1 MDTQNVENKENI
13 IYIKNV
19 SDFLKEINEI
29 GKEEN
34 KIKEKTLFYRGHSDQ
49 TYELKP
55 SIYRDERFI
64 ENEDKIY
71 RETIA
76 KVPYD
81 FNGKNTIESL
91 VLMQHYGVPTR
102 ILDLTTNPLIA
113 LYFACVGDEKKDGE
127 VIVFD
132 IPQESTCYFDSDK
145 VTILANLAKCG
156 NDFKYETENFNVY
169 EKEIKKLEE
178 ILEEGIAGTQDDFK
192 YNSCFSDNF
201 RDFIE
206 KKQVFLKEFVSNNRF
221 YAENIKTEIETFI
234 SEYSHKYSS
243 YERKRINELEISSL
257 KSLLLLFSIN
267 TLKTL
272 LQERTEYL
280 NEVLYFKSLLS
291 YIREDKPYFK
301 PIINPYD
308 IGKVFAIKPKL
319 DNPRIVRQHGAFL
332 IFGIQKSHYFVPNI
346 STKCMV
352 EVPTQWIVMGKVDE
366 FEDTATSEINS
377 KTKNRD
383 RIIIEKSKKDSILKE
398 LDNLGIN
405 KSSLF
410 PEIDKVAEYIKEKY
424 TQK

>member
-1 MDTQNVENKENI
+1 MKIENI
-13 IYIKNV
+13 NQFLDEIKSAISSCANPP
-19 SDFLKEINEI
+19 
-29 GKEEN
+29 
-34 KIKEKTLFYRGHSDQ
+34 FYRGHSNK
-49 TYELKP
+49 EKFKLVP
-55 SIYRDERFI
+55 FIYRDKRFI

-102 ILDLTTNPLIA
+102 ILDLTTNPLVA
-113 LYFACVGDEKKDGE
+113 LYFACDDDKNKDADGE

-132 IPQESTCYFDSDK
+132 IPEESTCYFDSDK

-169 EKEIKKLEE
+169 QNEIKKLEE
-178 ILEEGIAGTQDDFK
+178 ILEEGITGTLDDLK
-192 YNSCFSDNF
+192 YNSHFSDNF

-206 KKQVFLKEFVSNNRF
+206 EKQVLLKEFVSNNRF
-221 YAENIKTEIETFI
+221 YAEKIKTKIETFA
-234 SEYSHKYSS
+234 SEYSHKYSCS
-243 YERKRINELEISSL
+243 YSGEHTNELEIPYL

-272 LQERTEYL
+272 HQERTEYL
-280 NEVLYFKSLLS
+280 NELYFKSLLN

-308 IGKVFAIKPKL
+308 IKKVLAIKPKL

-332 IFGIQKSHYFVPNI
+332 IFGIQESFSLFGKQTGLAKEMAKI
-346 STKCMV
+346 SS
-352 EVPTQWIVMGKVDE
+352 QWIKRGDS
-366 FEDTATSEINS
+366 SEN
-377 KTKNRD
+377 

-405 KSSLF
+405 KSTLF
-410 PEIDKVAEYIKEKY
+410 PEIDKVADYIKEKY
-424 TQK
+424 TAKN